1 MTCDELRAQ
10 IAVLDA
16 AITVDQ
22 AAVTVAVANFTVA
35 LGAVGAANTQLA
47 NDQSERNMLAMDL
60 QIREMMGL
68 CT

>member
-1 MTCDELRAQ
+1 MTCEELRAQ

-35 LGAVGAANTQLA
+35 IGAVGAANQQLA
-47 NDQSERNMLAMDL
+47 ADQSARDMAQMELTM
-60 QIREMMGL
+60 RETMGM
-68 CT
+68 C